1 MRHQTALHN
10 KNNITRTAA
19 YLHFYKKHPEI
30 HWAFLAHM
38 VSRNG
43 GYSMTDLIN
52 GMVKH
57 FLSIEEI
64 TKTFHFLESANA
76 LIFHDAYPQLLL

>member
-1 MRHQTALHN
+1 M
-10 KNNITRTAA
+10 
-19 YLHFYKKHPEI
+19 HFYKKHPEI

-43 GYSMTDLIN
+43 GYSMTDLKN

-64 TKTFHFLESANA
+64 TKNLSFFR
-76 LIFHDAYPQLLL
+76 ICQCAYFS